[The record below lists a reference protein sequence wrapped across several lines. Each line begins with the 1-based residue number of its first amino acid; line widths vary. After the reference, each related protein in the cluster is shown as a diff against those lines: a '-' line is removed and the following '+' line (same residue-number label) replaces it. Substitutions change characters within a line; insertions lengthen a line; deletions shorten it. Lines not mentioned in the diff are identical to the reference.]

1 MLVSEI
7 MTRELVTI
15 SPDKRVGQALKL
27 MQQHRIRHL
36 PVMDG
41 GRMVGWITSRDLREV
56 LLASML
62 EKITVADVMIR
73 APISV
78 TADTGVEEAAR
89 LVKEHKIGGMPVLE
103 GDRLVGV
110 ITMLDL
116 VGAFLSI
123 LSLLRTSSRLD
134 LLLEDRPEALEAARQ
149 IIKQAGGKILN
160 LALGPSQGQQRAY
173 YVRLQKCDL
182 APIVEA
188 LKHQG
193 IKVQDMIA

>member
-7 MTRELVTI
+7 MSRELVTI
-15 SPDKRVGQALKL
+15 SSDKRVSKALQL
-27 MQQHRIRHL
+27 MQQRQIRHL
-36 PVMDG
+36 PVMEG
-41 GRMVGWITSRDLREV
+41 GHMVGWITSRDLREV

-62 EKITVADVMIR
+62 EKITVADVMIK

-89 LVKEHKIGGMPVLE
+89 LVQEHKIGGMPVLE

-116 VGAFLSI
+116 IGAFLTL

-134 LLLEDRPEALEAARQ
+134 LLLEDKPEVMEGAAK
-149 IIKQAGGKILN
+149 IIKKAGGKILN
-160 LALGPSQGQQRAY
+160 LALGPVRGHQRSY
-173 YVRLQKCDL
+173 YVRLQKADL
-182 APIVEA
+182 GPIVEA
-188 LKHQG
+188 LEQQG
-193 IKVQDMIA
+193 IKVQDIVP